1 MAEYKHILIVIKI
14 IDSYVTYYY
23 YILTCQVKY
32 YLKWI

>member
-1 MAEYKHILIVIKI
+1 MAEYKYIIVIKI
-14 IDSYVTYYY
+14 IDSYVTYY

>member
-1 MAEYKHILIVIKI
+1 MAEYKYIIVIKI

-23 YILTCQVKY
+23 ILTYQVKY